1 MVRMTNI
8 KAQLAVGFGSLMGL
22 VLVLALL
29 GVWGAIAGTGLFSD
43 YRTAARESVLLG
55 DMQEDVLSARLR
67 VMKYRALRQEGA
79 LEDVRAEM
87 EALIEEAGQVKQ
99 LLGAEQAGQIVEI
112 TRQAG
117 SYSDAFSRALDL
129 YAQGEGIN
137 ADLDSLG
144 TQMRQ
149 NLTDI
154 MASAYQDGDP
164 AAAFYAGRV
173 QEHLMLARYY
183 GSRFVA
189 QNDAAARAR
198 VEAELKATSAE
209 LQVLQDKLQ
218 DPGRAGLASDT
229 QTHLDEYIKAF
240 ANGVETQE
248 ALTAILTGELD
259 VIGPQ
264 MLSSIGTLVD
274 HALDTQSAVGPEIMS
289 AFERQVWLL
298 IVAGG
303 LALAVGV
310 AAALLIGRSIIMPV
324 ETVAG
329 ALERLGRGDTGQD
342 LEGRGRTD
350 AIGRLILAY
359 GTLRETVRKA
369 FTQAQMIDQMPLPVM
384 VADPDNNFA
393 ISYMNPTMERMA
405 DSMAGHLNVPVDQL
419 IGTSIDTFHKN
430 PQHQRQIL
438 SDPSKLPYSARI
450 SFAGRRFSL
459 KVSAIMDASGA
470 YAGPM
475 VVWDDI
481 TEREQL
487 AELVNSS
494 VTRVAEAVGRAKSN
508 SGQLASVAEDTQQKS
523 ASVSA
528 AAEQASTNVK
538 SVAAATE
545 ELSAS
550 ISEISQQVVQS
561 SGKAR
566 EAAEIATGTQAK
578 AGQLNENSMRIG
590 DILKMISDI
599 AEQTNLLALN
609 ATIEAARAGEAGKG
623 FAVVASEVKNLASQ
637 TANATIEIGQQIEAM
652 QSVTQATVDEIGALT
667 HNIAQIS
674 EMLSAVAAAA
684 EEQGAAT
691 HEISRNVTEAAQGTQ
706 EVSRTIIAV
715 RDGSEATDRS
725 AQDIQLV
732 TDDLQ
737 AISGE
742 LGEAARRFLENI
754 RAA

>member
-1 MVRMTNI
+1 MRGSSI
-8 KAQLAVGFGSLMGL
+8 KAQLAVGFGSLTGL
-22 VLVLALL
+22 VLILALVGL
-29 GVWGAIAGTGLFSD
+29 WGAIAGTGLFSN
-43 YRTAARESVLLG
+43 YRSAARESVLLS
-55 DMQEDVLSARLR
+55 DMQEDVLSVRLA
-67 VMKYRALRQEGA
+67 VMKYRTLRQVGA
-79 LEDVRAEM
+79 LEEVQAEIK
-87 EALIEEAGQVKQ
+87 ALLEEAGQVNR
-99 LLGAEQAGQIVEI
+99 LVGAEQADQIAEI
-112 TRQAG
+112 TRLAG
-117 SYSDAFSRALDL
+117 SYSEAFSRALDL
-129 YAQGEGIN
+129 YAQGERIDT
-137 ADLDSLG
+137 DLDALG
-144 TQMRQ
+144 KQMRQ

-154 MASAYQDGDP
+154 MASAYRDGDP

-183 GSRFVA
+183 GSLFLA
-189 QNDAAARAR
+189 ENDTAVRIR
-198 VEAELKATSAE
+198 GEDELKATSAE
-209 LQVLQDKLQ
+209 LQVLQNELK
-218 DPGRAGLASDT
+218 DPNRARLATDM
-229 QTHLDEYIKAF
+229 QTHLEKYIKAF
-240 ANGVETQE
+240 AQVAEIQE
-248 ALTAILTGELD
+248 ARTAILIGELD

-264 MLSSIGTLVD
+264 MLSSIGELVD
-274 HALDTQSAVGPEIMS
+274 DAVETQNSVGPQIMS

-298 IVAGG
+298 VVAGG
-303 LALAVGV
+303 FALAVGV
-310 AAALLIGRSIIMPV
+310 AAALLIGRSIITPL
-324 ETVAG
+324 EGVAV
-329 ALERLGRGDTGQD
+329 ALERLSHGDTGQD

-359 GTLRETVRKA
+359 GALRETVRKA
-369 FTQAQMIDQMPLPVM
+369 FSQAQMIDQMPLPVM
-384 VADPDNNFA
+384 VADPNNKFA
-393 ISYMNPTMERMA
+393 ISYMNPTMERIA
-405 DSMAGHLNVPVDQL
+405 DSMAEHLNVPVERL

-508 SGQLASVAEDTQQKS
+508 SAQLASVAEDTQQRS
-523 ASVSA
+523 ISVSA

-566 EAAEIATGTQAK
+566 EAAEIATRTQVK

-674 EMLSAVAAAA
+674 DMLSAVAAAA

-706 EVSRTIIAV
+706 EVSRTIVAV

-742 LGEAARRFLENI
+742 LEEAARRFLENI